1 MAGDKSTERAK
12 PFLVLAGFLV
22 VWWLIPASWKLA
34 TRSGFREF
42 QAPLLDMTSRV
53 DDLTHYWGHLADSK
67 STLVEKG
74 RDAARAGAGI
84 EAQAPQTAQAEKEV
98 KRLQTLRAETKEL
111 EQFLRLRPSPEFG
124 FVHARVTRRD
134 LSSWWQTLSLRKGES
149 HGLQKGAGVIHAGG
163 VAGRIVEVDSRSAA
177 VRLVC
182 SPRFRVAAHFEG
194 DVRPVTF
201 QGGGLPPGGK
211 PFGIVRDVPHDVSPA
226 PDAPLRLLTSPL
238 GETFPEGILIGIV
251 HELEGGED
259 GLFKSGRVELDLRL
273 ASLREV
279 TVLLPQ
285 TEAIP

>member
-1 MAGDKSTERAK
+1 MAGDKSTERAR

-22 VWWLIPASWKLA
+22 VWWLLPAGWKLA

-42 QAPLLDMTSRV
+42 HAPMLDMTSRV

-67 STLVEKG
+67 NTLIEKG
-74 RDAARAGAGI
+74 RDAARIGAGI
-84 EAQAPQTAQAEKEV
+84 EARAPQAAQAEEGV
-98 KRLQTLRAETKEL
+98 KRLRALRTETKEL
-111 EQFLRLRPSPEFG
+111 EQFLRLQPSPEFG
-124 FVHARVTRRD
+124 FLHARVTRRD

-149 HGLQKGAGVIHAGG
+149 HGLKEGAGVIHAGG
-163 VAGRIVEVDSRSAA
+163 AAGRIVEVDSRSAT
-177 VRLVC
+177 VRLAC

-211 PFGIVRDVPHDVSPA
+211 PFGIVRDVPHDVSPS
-226 PDAPLRLLTSPL
+226 PEAPLRLLTSPL

-251 HELEGGED
+251 RELEGGED
-259 GLFKSGRVELDLRL
+259 GLFKSGRVELDERL
-273 ASLREV
+273 AGLREV

-285 TEAIP
+285 TGTAP